1 MPDPISWY
9 TLGKE
14 IGDPTTIDEEID
26 AKILEHNFDA
36 SAHGQS
42 DEAVYNHRISEVLD
56 HVNYAIYNIKLNP
69 STRPIK
75 AFVDVGGAAEFSR
88 ISDAIAYVHELA
100 GGRIFIKAGTYTL
113 NTDLTMYSDIQFEG
127 EDDEL
132 TIIDFNGDHKI
143 LVEGVWDNYKSNIS
157 FKNIQFKGYRGDN
170 SKAIYLHYA
179 NDIEF
184 EDCRFTDN
192 HYLNFFNPSACVRT
206 LDVMNLRILGCKVDM
221 NDQLLYGVD
230 TDFIKVSDCFFNTN
244 IHYNIYLDGVT
255 GVDISNNQVT
265 QNEDYFLLYEA
276 GAGQLTF
283 QNNKFI
289 ENCNGIVWGNSIGG
303 GIFTG
308 NSFWYGMGTNDVFY
322 FTGCGGIQIHNNT
335 IDSPL
340 NNGIFL
346 SETSFC
352 NISEN
357 YIHDGNI
364 KGIVLDDFSCWLNM
378 VNNNI
383 AMSNADGDILD
394 NGDSTVLDNNIT
406 S

>member
-113 NTDLTMYSDIQFEG
+113 NADLTMYSDIQFEG

-143 LVEGVWDNYKSNIS
+143 IAEGVWDGWKKNIS
-157 FKNIQFKGYRGDN
+157 FKNLQFKGYRGDN
-170 SKAIYLHYA
+170 SKAMYFKYFADLI
-179 NDIEF
+179 F
-184 EDCRFTDN
+184 EDCRFSDN
-192 HYLNFFNPSACVRT
+192 HYLNFWNPSPV
-206 LDVMNLRILGCKVDM
+206 I
-221 NDQLLYGVD
+221 Y
-230 TDFIKVSDCFFNTN
+230 TDNVQN
-244 IHYNIYLDGVT
+244 IHFLRCKIDGNDRLISSYDTNFLSVDDCDFNSNFSYNIYLNGVS
-255 GVDISNNQVT
+255 VADFSNNRIT
-265 QNEDYFLLYEA
+265 QNEDYFMMYEG
-276 GAGQLTF
+276 GAGKITF
-283 QNNKFI
+283 NKNKFI
-289 ENCNGIVWGNSIGG
+289 EYCSGIVYGQGIGSG
-303 GIFTG
+303 SFTD
-308 NSFWYGMGTNDVFY
+308 NQADSFSGSNHAFY
-322 FTGCGGIQIHNNT
+322 FDGCGDLH
-335 IDSPL
+335 
-340 NNGIFL
+340 F
-346 SETSFC
+346 
-352 NISEN
+352 SEN
-357 YIHDGNI
+357 DIMGAGGSGIKFHSTIRSTIIGNNIQDCGEYGVDIDNAASSKNTVALNEIMGNAIDDIHDLGT
-364 KGIVLDDFSCWLNM
+364 GTIVEHNQ
-378 VNNNI
+378 N
-383 AMSNADGDILD
+383 
-394 NGDSTVLDNNIT
+394 
-406 S
+406 